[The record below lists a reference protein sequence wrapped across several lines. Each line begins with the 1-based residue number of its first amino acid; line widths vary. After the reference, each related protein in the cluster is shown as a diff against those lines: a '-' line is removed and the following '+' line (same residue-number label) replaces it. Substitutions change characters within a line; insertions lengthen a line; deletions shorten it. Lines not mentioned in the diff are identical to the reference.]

1 MAKGT
6 DIAVKVNEVQE
17 LMKRTKGSFITNL
30 GSEERFQKFLV
41 AAKLEMMDKPAL
53 LDASYS
59 SIIRAFLKSAQY
71 DIMPGL
77 GMAHLIPYKKKK
89 KDPRTGQW
97 QVFETVIN
105 FQLDYSGLRAY
116 LYRIYPDLVIHT
128 REVRKNDE
136 FFVDYGE
143 GKVNHKVDYKKSRGE
158 IIGYYGYTYFRREL
172 IFRYMTVDE
181 IEEYAKQYSEA
192 YRADLKYGKKDSPW
206 STARHKM
213 SLKTLFIQVGK
224 ELPKEEKN
232 VSDLFRGKDSV
243 IIDSQGD
250 EKTEIEVDSNDIDE
264 VNDEDVQDVEPVE
277 ERQEPETKPGPP
289 KKAPVKQKEEKA
301 PSTPPEKESATES
314 LFEKPKENGMS
325 EADYKKTV
333 GELLDNAIEAGVDMD
348 EVEDVMKKTTNFD
361 YINANI
367 PEEKKLELINALKGL
382 VK

>member
-89 KDPRTGQW
+89 KDTRTGQW
-97 QVFETVIN
+97 QVLETVIN

-128 REVRKNDE
+128 REVCENDE

-158 IIGYYGYTYFRREL
+158 IIGYYGYTKFRNEL

-181 IEEYAKQYSEA
+181 LEEYAKQYSEA

-232 VSDLFRGKDSV
+232 VNDLFRGKDSV
-243 IIDSQGD
+243 IIDSRGD
-250 EKTEIEVDSNDIDE
+250 EKTEIEIDSNDIDE
-264 VNDEDVQDVEPVE
+264 ISEEDIHSV
-277 ERQEPETKPGPP
+277 EPETPPTTEIAPEPP
-289 KKAPVKQKEEKA
+289 KKAPVKQKEDKA
-301 PSTPPEKESATES
+301 PSVPPKKENSTES

-333 GELLDNAIEAGVDMD
+333 GELLDSAIEAGVDMD
-348 EVEDVMKKTTNFD
+348 EVEEIMKKTTNFD
-361 YINANI
+361 YINPNI
-367 PEEKKLELINALKGL
+367 PEEKKQELINALKGL
-382 VK
+382 IK